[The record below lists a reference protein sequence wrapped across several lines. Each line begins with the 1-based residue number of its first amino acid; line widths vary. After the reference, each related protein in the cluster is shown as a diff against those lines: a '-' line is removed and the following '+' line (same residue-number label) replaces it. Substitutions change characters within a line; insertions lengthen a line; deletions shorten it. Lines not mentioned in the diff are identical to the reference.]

1 MDINILEVLR
11 RRKAYGLQVLDT
23 KSWFQDHH
31 VSPEAKIS
39 SNFPQKIKTMLK
51 GYRITYAKFQEI
63 L

>member
-1 MDINILEVLR
+1 MDINILEVLKC
-11 RRKAYGLQVLDT
+11 RKAYGLQVLDT
-23 KSWFQDHH
+23 KSWFQDLH
-31 VSPEAKIS
+31 VSPEAKTS